1 MKRALPFRNAARKS
15 IPRFTWIA
23 GSTVFAIW
31 IGVVLLGPSLLLAE
45 QELTVGVAANF
56 ILPFEGLSRAFEQKT
71 AIRVKATFTSTGSL
85 YSQIKNGAPYDLFL
99 SADERHPR
107 RLQQEG
113 LASEPFVYARG
124 KLILWT
130 SKENLCKLTQ
140 WQEVLLDPSVA
151 KIAIANPETA
161 PYGAAAVEALKR
173 AGRWETIK
181 PRLVFAQNI
190 AQVFQYAQT
199 ESADAGFCALS
210 SAYSEQGRKGCYV
223 AIPEAPEIVQSACI
237 LKRTK
242 QKEAA
247 LAFAQ
252 FLSSPEAKAVN
263 RRYGYE

>member
-1 MKRALPFRNAARKS
+1 MIEALPFRNATRKN
-15 IPRFTWIA
+15 IPRLNWNT
-23 GSTVFAIW
+23 GSTVYIIW
-31 IGVVLLGPSLLLAE
+31 LCIVLLSPSLLLAE

-56 ILPFEGLSRAFEQKT
+56 ILPFEDLSRIFEQKT
-71 AIRVKATFTSTGSL
+71 AIRVRATFTSTGNL
-85 YSQIKNGAPYDLFL
+85 YAQIKNGAPYDLFL
-99 SADERHPR
+99 SADEGHPR
-107 RLQQEG
+107 MLQQEG
-113 LASEPFVYARG
+113 LAAEPFVYARG

-130 SKENLCKLTQ
+130 AKERLCKHAQ
-140 WQEVLLDPSVA
+140 WQEMLLDPSSA

-173 AGRWETIK
+173 AGWWERIK

-210 SAYSEQGRKGCYV
+210 SAYSEQGRKGCHV
-223 AIPEAPEIVQSACI
+223 MIPEAPEVVQSACI

-247 LAFAQ
+247 LAFVQ
-252 FLSSPEAKAVN
+252 FLSSPEAKAMN

>member
-1 MKRALPFRNAARKS
+1 MIEALPFRNAPRKS
-15 IPRFTWIA
+15 ILRLNWNTR
-23 GSTVFAIW
+23 STAYIIW
-31 IGVVLLGPSLLLAE
+31 LCIVLFSPSLLLAE
-45 QELTVGVAANF
+45 QELTAGVAANF
-56 ILPFEGLSRAFEQKT
+56 ILPFEGLSRIFEQKT

-85 YSQIKNGAPYDLFL
+85 YAQIKNGAPYDLFL
-99 SADERHPR
+99 SADEVHPR
-107 RLQQEG
+107 MLQQES
-113 LASEPFVYARG
+113 LAEEPFVYARG

-130 SKENLCKLTQ
+130 AKERLCKRGQ
-140 WQEVLLDPSVA
+140 WQEMLLDPSVA
-151 KIAIANPETA
+151 KIAIANPETS

-173 AGRWETIK
+173 TGCWEMIK

-210 SAYSEQGRKGCYV
+210 SAYSEQGRKGCHV
-223 AIPEAPEIVQSACI
+223 VISEAPEVVQSACI

-247 LAFAQ
+247 LAFVE
-252 FLSSPEAKAVN
+252 FLSSPEAKAMN

>member
-1 MKRALPFRNAARKS
+1 MTEGLLFQNTTRKSLLRLRWNAA
-15 IPRFTWIA
+15 
-23 GSTVFAIW
+23 STACIIW
-31 IGVVLLGPSLLLAE
+31 LCIMLFSPSSLLAE

-56 ILPFEGLSRAFEQKT
+56 ILPFEELSRAFEQKA
-71 AIRVKATFTSTGSL
+71 AIRVKATFTSTGSI
-85 YSQIKNGAPYDLFL
+85 YAQIKNGAPYDLFL
-99 SADERHPR
+99 SADEGHPR
-107 RLQQEG
+107 MLQQEG
-113 LASEPFVYARG
+113 LAEEPFVYARG

-130 SKENLCKLTQ
+130 AKERLCKHAQ
-140 WQEVLLDPSVA
+140 WQKVLSDISVA

-173 AGRWETIK
+173 PGWLETIK
-181 PRLVFAQNI
+181 PKLVFAQNI

-223 AIPEAPEIVQSACI
+223 PIHEAPEIIQSACI

-247 LAFAQ
+247 LAFAE
-252 FLSSPEAKAVN
+252 FLSSSDAKAVN

>member
-1 MKRALPFRNAARKS
+1 MEALPLRNEPRKS
-15 IPRFTWIA
+15 IPRFALVA
-23 GSTVFAIW
+23 GSTTFIIW
-31 IGVVLLGPSLLLAE
+31 LCIVLLSPSLLLAK
-45 QELTVGVAANF
+45 QELTAGVAANF
-56 ILPFEGLSRAFEQKT
+56 ILPFEDLSRVFEQKT
-71 AIRVKATFTSTGSL
+71 GIRVRATFTSTGNL

-99 SADERHPR
+99 SADERHPHM
-107 RLQQEG
+107 LQQEG
-113 LASEPFVYARG
+113 LAEEPFIYARG

-130 SKENLCKLTQ
+130 AKETLCKFTQ
-140 WQEVLLDPSVA
+140 WQEMLLDPLVT

-173 AGRWETIK
+173 TGCWETIK

-210 SAYSEQGRKGCYV
+210 SAYSEQARKGCYV
-223 AIPEAPEIVQSACI
+223 VIPEAPEVVQSACI

-242 QKEAA
+242 QKEAV
-247 LAFAQ
+247 LAFAE
-252 FLSSPEAKAVN
+252 FLSSAEAKAVN

>member
-1 MKRALPFRNAARKS
+1 MIKALLFRNVTRKS
-15 IPRFTWIA
+15 ILRLNWNT
-23 GSTVFAIW
+23 GSTAYIIW
-31 IGVVLLGPSLLLAE
+31 LCIVLLSPSLLLAE
-45 QELTVGVAANF
+45 QELTAGVAANF
-56 ILPFEGLSRAFEQKT
+56 ILPFEDLSRIFEQKT
-71 AIRVKATFTSTGSL
+71 AIRVRATFTSTGNL
-85 YSQIKNGAPYDLFL
+85 YAQIKNGAPYDLFL

-107 RLQQEG
+107 MLQQEG
-113 LASEPFVYARG
+113 LAEEPFVYARG

-130 SKENLCKLTQ
+130 AKERLCRQTR
-140 WQEVLLDPSVA
+140 WQEMLSDPSVA

-173 AGRWETIK
+173 TGWWEAIK
-181 PRLVFAQNI
+181 PRLVFAQTV

-210 SAYSEQGRKGCYV
+210 SAHSEQGRKGCYV
-223 AIPEAPEIVQSACI
+223 VIPEAPEVVQSACI

-247 LAFAQ
+247 RAFVE
-252 FLSSPEAKAVN
+252 FLSSPEAKAMN

>member
-1 MKRALPFRNAARKS
+1 MTEALLFRNATRKS
-15 IPRFTWIA
+15 ILRLNWNTASSACIIWLWI
-23 GSTVFAIW
+23 
-31 IGVVLLGPSLLLAE
+31 VLLSPSPLLAE
-45 QELTVGVAANF
+45 QELIAGVAANF
-56 ILPFEGLSRAFEQKT
+56 ILPFESLSGAFEQKT
-71 AIRVKATFTSTGSL
+71 AIRVKATFTSTGNL

-107 RLQQEG
+107 MLQQEG
-113 LASEPFVYARG
+113 LAEEPFVYARG

-130 SKENLCKLTQ
+130 AKERLCKLAQ
-140 WQEVLLDPSVA
+140 WQDVLSDPSVA

-173 AGRWETIK
+173 TGWWEKIK

-223 AIPEAPEIVQSACI
+223 VIPEAPEVVQSACI

-242 QKEAA
+242 QQAAA
-247 LAFAQ
+247 LAFVE
-252 FLSSPEAKAVN
+252 FLSSPEAKAMN

>member
-1 MKRALPFRNAARKS
+1 MIEALLFRNATRKS
-15 IPRFTWIA
+15 VPRLNWNTASTAFT
-23 GSTVFAIW
+23 IW
-31 IGVVLLGPSLLLAE
+31 LCIVIFIPSLLLAE

-56 ILPFEGLSRAFEQKT
+56 ILPFEDLSRVFEQKT
-71 AIRVKATFTSTGSL
+71 AIRVRATFTSTGNL
-85 YSQIKNGAPYDLFL
+85 YSQIKNGAPYDLLL

-107 RLQQEG
+107 MLQQEG
-113 LASEPFVYARG
+113 LAEEPFVYARG

-130 SKENLCKLTQ
+130 AKERLCKLAQ
-140 WQEVLLDPSVA
+140 WQEVLSDSSVA
-151 KIAIANPETA
+151 KISIANPETA

-173 AGRWETIK
+173 TGWWEKIK
-181 PRLVFAQNI
+181 PRLVFAQSI

-199 ESADAGFCALS
+199 ESADTGFCALS

-223 AIPEAPEIVQSACI
+223 VIPEAPEIVQSACI

-247 LAFAQ
+247 LAFVE
-252 FLSSPEAKAVN
+252 FLSSAEAKAMN

>member
-1 MKRALPFRNAARKS
+1 MVEALPFRNATRKS
-15 IPRFTWIA
+15 IPRFARVA

-31 IGVVLLGPSLLLAE
+31 IGLVLLSPSLLLAE

-56 ILPFEGLSRAFEQKT
+56 ILPFEGLSRVFEQKT
-71 AIRVKATFTSTGSL
+71 GIRVRATFTSTGNL

-107 RLQQEG
+107 MLQQEG
-113 LASEPFVYARG
+113 LAEEPFIYARG

-130 SKENLCKLTQ
+130 AKETLCRRGQ
-140 WQEVLLDPSVA
+140 WQEVLSDPSVA

-173 AGRWETIK
+173 TGWWERIK

-210 SAYSEQGRKGCYV
+210 SAYSELGRKGCYV
-223 AIPEAPEIVQSACI
+223 VIPEAPEVVQSACI

-247 LAFAQ
+247 LAFVE
-252 FLSSPEAKAVN
+252 FLSSAEAKAVN

>member
-1 MKRALPFRNAARKS
+1 MLFS
-15 IPRFTWIA
+15 
-23 GSTVFAIW
+23 
-31 IGVVLLGPSLLLAE
+31 PSLLLAE
-45 QELTVGVAANF
+45 QELIAGVAANF
-56 ILPFEGLSRAFEQKT
+56 ILPFEGLSRVFEQKT
-71 AIRVKATFTSTGSL
+71 AIRVKATFTSTGNL

-107 RLQQEG
+107 MLQQEG
-113 LASEPFVYARG
+113 LAEEPFVYARG
-124 KLILWT
+124 RLILWT
-130 SKENLCKLTQ
+130 AKERLCRHTQ
-140 WQEVLLDPSVA
+140 WQEVLSDPSVA

-173 AGRWETIK
+173 TGWWERIK

-210 SAYSEQGRKGCYV
+210 SAYSEQDRKGCYV
-223 AIPEAPEIVQSACI
+223 VIPEAPEVVQSACI
-237 LKRTK
+237 LNRTK

-247 LAFAQ
+247 LAFVK
-252 FLSSPEAKAVN
+252 FLSSAEANALS